1 VKLFGTPFVTYV
13 NTEPLSGADIDAVL
27 SRFLSPLHKVH
38 APSKIHNGSENG
50 HLPDATVDE
59 ASEIL
64 SSPDTEIDDA
74 SDRELSFRIFLTDER
89 GLNFKPLQSESS
101 ISPGT
106 VTRVLVE
113 WNEGEHE
120 RYDSSYL
127 SDLPEVHKTSFSA
140 KKTRQE
146 SISLFSCLEAFLAE
160 EPLGPDDMWFCPSC
174 KEHRQANKKLDLW
187 KLPDILVFHLK
198 RFTYSRYLKNK
209 IDTFVNFPVHDLDLS
224 KYVKNKNDQSYLY
237 ELYAVSNHYGGLG
250 GGHYTAYAKLI
261 DDNEW
266 YHFDDSH
273 VSSVNESEIKNSAA
287 YVLFY
292 RRVRSET
299 ETQTVEMSTD
309 MD

>member
-1 VKLFGTPFVTYV
+1 MKLFGTPFVTYV

-101 ISPGT
+101 ISLGIA
-106 VTRVLVE
+106 TRVLVE

-160 EPLGPDDMWFCPSC
+160 EPLGPDDMW
-174 KEHRQANKKLDLW
+174 
-187 KLPDILVFHLK
+187 
-198 RFTYSRYLKNK
+198 YS
-209 IDTFVNFPVHDLDLS
+209 S
-224 KYVKNKNDQSYLY
+224 
-237 ELYAVSNHYGGLG
+237 
-250 GGHYTAYAKLI
+250 
-261 DDNEW
+261 
-266 YHFDDSH
+266 
-273 VSSVNESEIKNSAA
+273 
-287 YVLFY
+287 
-292 RRVRSET
+292 
-299 ETQTVEMSTD
+299 
-309 MD
+309 